1 MITHRH
7 TTKWIALVMAVA
19 VCLCLAA
26 VACPEQIKALAGET
40 GVSMEYET
48 ALFNTD
54 EVMQVNILMDS
65 DDWDE
70 MLENAME
77 EEYYS
82 CNVEVNGKTFY
93 NVGIRP
99 KGNTSLSSIA
109 NDPTTDRYSFKLE
122 FDHYVEGQTCYGL
135 DKLILNNNYA
145 DATSMKEALIYDMFQ
160 YLGADASL
168 YNYAGVS
175 VNGKYWG
182 CYLALEGVEDSF
194 LLRNY
199 GAVKGELYKPE
210 GMEMGNGGGSPQ
222 SGSGGADLNYT
233 DDELDSYETIWD
245 GEITESGKKDHERVV
260 KALKNISEGTDLEDY
275 MDIDN
280 LLKYMAVHIFSVNDD
295 SLSGN
300 MAHNYYLYESG
311 GKLNLI
317 PWDYNLAFGG
327 MGMGN
332 DASSVINSPI
342 DNAFSGTTFF
352 DTLME
357 NEEYHEKYLSCLQRL
372 VDEYINGG
380 GFETFYNRTRS
391 RIDSLVESDST
402 AFYTYE
408 EYEAAA
414 EMLCTV
420 VKLRGESIEGQ
431 LNGMIP
437 TTEEEQRSATTLID
451 ASDVDLS
458 VMGTMNNG
466 GGAPGGDD
474 AREAFA
480 GTGDGEMPDNMPQ
493 GGPPDR
499 KKGEM
504 PDMGEGGAPGNM
516 VQMPGGGTPGST
528 DQKSESKSEENK
540 ETENA
545 EAAET
550 EITEE
555 NNVSTETALM
565 QTVAGTAEKDSA
577 DVKEDTKMQETKAG
591 TTTKETEAE
600 TKAVEHQM
608 IQESLPQTAS
618 EQTLEQDTVRE
629 NTSDQT
635 ADQEVAGKKTTTQES
650 ESESTSTQTTSQ
662 DNANMPAAPGNFN
675 QNGVEPMGGNGNGNG
690 NDNFVPGNMPGGM
703 GEETSTG
710 ISANF
715 IWFAISLG
723 VLVLA
728 LLFAGLFKRRPRR
741 R

>member
-1 MITHRH
+1 M
-7 TTKWIALVMAVA
+7 
-19 VCLCLAA
+19 
-26 VACPEQIKALAGET
+26 
-40 GVSMEYET
+40 
-48 ALFNTD
+48 
-54 EVMQVNILMDS
+54 
-65 DDWDE
+65 
-70 MLENAME
+70 
-77 EEYYS
+77 
-82 CNVEVNGKTFY
+82 
-93 NVGIRP
+93 
-99 KGNTSLSSIA
+99 
-109 NDPTTDRYSFKLE
+109 
-122 FDHYVEGQTCYGL
+122 
-135 DKLILNNNYA
+135 
-145 DATSMKEALIYDMFQ
+145 
-160 YLGADASL
+160 
-168 YNYAGVS
+168 
-175 VNGKYWG
+175 
-182 CYLALEGVEDSF
+182 
-194 LLRNY
+194 
-199 GAVKGELYKPE
+199 
-210 GMEMGNGGGSPQ
+210 
-222 SGSGGADLNYT
+222 
-233 DDELDSYETIWD
+233 
-245 GEITESGKKDHERVV
+245 V

-357 NEEYHEKYLSCLQRL
+357 NEEYHEKYLSCLHQL

-480 GTGDGEMPDNMPQ
+480 GTG
-493 GGPPDR
+493 R
-499 KKGEM
+499 R
-504 PDMGEGGAPGNM
+504 GN
-516 VQMPGGGTPGST
+516 
-528 DQKSESKSEENK
+528 
-540 ETENA
+540 A
-545 EAAET
+545 
-550 EITEE
+550 
-555 NNVSTETALM
+555 
-565 QTVAGTAEKDSA
+565 
-577 DVKEDTKMQETKAG
+577 
-591 TTTKETEAE
+591 
-600 TKAVEHQM
+600 
-608 IQESLPQTAS
+608 
-618 EQTLEQDTVRE
+618 
-629 NTSDQT
+629 
-635 ADQEVAGKKTTTQES
+635 
-650 ESESTSTQTTSQ
+650 
-662 DNANMPAAPGNFN
+662 
-675 QNGVEPMGGNGNGNG
+675 
-690 NDNFVPGNMPGGM
+690 
-703 GEETSTG
+703 
-710 ISANF
+710 
-715 IWFAISLG
+715 
-723 VLVLA
+723 
-728 LLFAGLFKRRPRR
+728 
-741 R
+741 

>member
-1 MITHRH
+1 
-7 TTKWIALVMAVA
+7 
-19 VCLCLAA
+19 
-26 VACPEQIKALAGET
+26 
-40 GVSMEYET
+40 
-48 ALFNTD
+48 
-54 EVMQVNILMDS
+54 
-65 DDWDE
+65 
-70 MLENAME
+70 
-77 EEYYS
+77 
-82 CNVEVNGKTFY
+82 
-93 NVGIRP
+93 
-99 KGNTSLSSIA
+99 
-109 NDPTTDRYSFKLE
+109 
-122 FDHYVEGQTCYGL
+122 
-135 DKLILNNNYA
+135 
-145 DATSMKEALIYDMFQ
+145 
-160 YLGADASL
+160 
-168 YNYAGVS
+168 
-175 VNGKYWG
+175 
-182 CYLALEGVEDSF
+182 
-194 LLRNY
+194 
-199 GAVKGELYKPE
+199 
-210 GMEMGNGGGSPQ
+210 
-222 SGSGGADLNYT
+222 
-233 DDELDSYETIWD
+233 
-245 GEITESGKKDHERVV
+245 
-260 KALKNISEGTDLEDY
+260 
-275 MDIDN
+275 
-280 LLKYMAVHIFSVNDD
+280 
-295 SLSGN
+295 

-357 NEEYHEKYLSCLQRL
+357 NEEYHEKYLSCLQQL

-437 TTEEEQRSATTLID
+437 TTEKEQRSATTLID

-499 KKGEM
+499 KQGEM

-550 EITEE
+550 EVTEE

-591 TTTKETEAE
+591 TTTEETEAE

-618 EQTLEQDTVRE
+618 EQTLEQDTVPE

-650 ESESTSTQTTSQ
+650 ESESESTSTQTTSQ
-662 DNANMPAAPGNFN
+662 DNANMPAAPGNFD
-675 QNGVEPMGGNGNGNG
+675 QNGGEPMGGNGNGNG